1 MNFKSLQLRA
11 QEDEIAALREMRL
24 WRWRDEEEDG
34 DLGFIYRL
42 SLYMTGKTNCMK
54 FLIY

>member
-11 QEDEIAALREMRL
+11 QEDESAALREMRL

-34 DLGFIYRL
+34 DLDL
-42 SLYMTGKTNCMK
+42 SIDSRCT
-54 FLIY
+54 